1 MRAVIADDNLLI
13 RAGITALLREAGI
26 EVAAEAASDEELL
39 AAVDAH
45 EPDVAIVDIRM
56 PPTHTDEGLRAAQE
70 IRETHPGVGVLVLSQ
85 YVEPGYAMAL
95 LESSAE
101 GVGYLLKDR
110 VADLDQFGTSV
121 RRVADGG
128 SALDPAVVSELV
140 GRKRRDD
147 PLDQLTA
154 VSEHFQ
160 NTLKVKPDVSGAG
173 SEFEMHRFLL
183 QGGGDYPKQAEG
195 LTITI
200 SRSQWVDNKAQITLE
215 YLPKN

>member
-1 MRAVIADDNLLI
+1 LSIVASVARAQSP
-13 RAGITALLREAGI
+13 
-26 EVAAEAASDEELL
+26 AEW
-39 AAVDAH
+39 
-45 EPDVAIVDIRM
+45 IKRI
-56 PPTHTDEGLRAAQE
+56 
-70 IRETHPGVGVLVLSQ
+70 
-85 YVEPGYAMAL
+85 
-95 LESSAE
+95 
-101 GVGYLLKDR
+101 
-110 VADLDQFGTSV
+110 
-121 RRVADGG
+121 
-128 SALDPAVVSELV
+128 LDPATIGVTPPPGTTLN
-140 GRKRRDD
+140 RKLTVDYLSKED
-147 PLDQLTA
+147 PPKKMAIYMAPLDQLTA

>member
-1 MRAVIADDNLLI
+1 MIKLVVAEDSLLVREGIVRLLSAYDDVE
-13 RAGITALLREAGI
+13 ITG
-26 EVAAEAASDEELL
+26 V
-39 AAVDAH
+39 AVDLPQLLSAVD
-45 EPDVAIVDIRM
+45 ETAPDVVLTDIRM
-56 PPTHTDEGLRAAQE
+56 PPTGTDEGIRAAAE
-70 IRETHPGVGVLVLSQ
+70 LRLRHPDVGVVVLSQ

-110 VADLDQFGTSV
+110 VADLDQFGTAV

-154 VSEHFQ
+154 REREVLE
-160 NTLKVKPDVSGAG
+160 L
-173 SEFEMHRFLL
+173 M
-183 QGGGDYPKQAEG
+183 AEG
-195 LTITI
+195 
-200 SRSQWVDNKAQITLE
+200 RSNQAIAERLFVTLRAVE
-215 YLPKN
+215 KHVTSIFTKLGLPASTDDHRRVLAVLAYLRA